1 LRWCSTRPR
10 SSIANVA
17 MPAALDRVLRLVVVT
32 PAPGSRRENPE
43 HVFR

>member
-1 LRWCSTRPR
+1 VVLNATSLFNR
-10 SSIANVA
+10 ANVA